1 MARKILCF
9 QHFEWARQP
18 ANADCVISVA
28 SGPRQTAQIMES
40 LLSIAHG
47 PWFRLST
54 LITVYKWNPKKLQG
68 GYHRPG
74 YGSNGQTVWTWKQEI
89 RSFWIAWN
97 WSTTNNNQQQ
107 PVTSATS
114 LQHFSLH
121 FDYNQLR
128 ILDCTLEL
136 NNIQTFHFSWHI
148 VFFKFTTVKYAI
160 FHNLVNFTRKLMSHI
175 IWLIF
180 YVPFSNSGFS
190 H

>member
-9 QHFEWARQP
+9 QHFECVRQP
-18 ANADCVISVA
+18 ANADCMISVS

-40 LLSIAHG
+40 LLSTAQG
-47 PWFRLST
+47 SWFRLST
-54 LITVYKWNPKKLQG
+54 FITVYKWIPKKLQG
-68 GYHRPG
+68 G

-128 ILDCTLEL
+128 ILDCILEL
-136 NNIQTFHFSWHI
+136 NKRFIFRDTLYSSSLRLLNTPYFITSWILLETHESY
-148 VFFKFTTVKYAI
+148 F
-160 FHNLVNFTRKLMSHI
+160 
-175 IWLIF
+175 
-180 YVPFSNSGFS
+180 VPFSNGGFS